1 MRAAERVHCGFADR
15 GMQHTPCT
23 PLLTRTNRAIHAVLC
38 SDFCWLLQV
47 IFMTSWAPSAATPK
61 AAERGSATVSFHDMA
76 AELAK
81 RGAVAGSVGDDEAA
95 GSDDSSSSSVEDDS
109 KK

>member
-1 MRAAERVHCGFADR
+1 M
-15 GMQHTPCT
+15 
-23 PLLTRTNRAIHAVLC
+23 
-38 SDFCWLLQV
+38 LLQV
-47 IFMTSWAPSAATPK
+47 IFMTGWAPSAATPK

-76 AELAK
+76 AELSK

-95 GSDDSSSSSVEDDS
+95 GSDDSNSSSSDEGDS

>member
-1 MRAAERVHCGFADR
+1 
-15 GMQHTPCT
+15 
-23 PLLTRTNRAIHAVLC
+23 
-38 SDFCWLLQV
+38 
-47 IFMTSWAPSAATPK
+47 MTGWAPSTATPK

-95 GSDDSSSSSVEDDS
+95 GRKEDDS